1 MKYMDA
7 SLFLVFVLSFWEGSL
22 TLTAEV
28 FFLTHTHLTY
38 VLLYPSLNHVSRAYQ

>member
-22 TLTAEV
+22 TLTAE
-28 FFLTHTHLTY
+28 FFLTRTHLTY
-38 VLLYPSLNHVSRAYQ
+38 VLMYPSPNHVSSAYQ